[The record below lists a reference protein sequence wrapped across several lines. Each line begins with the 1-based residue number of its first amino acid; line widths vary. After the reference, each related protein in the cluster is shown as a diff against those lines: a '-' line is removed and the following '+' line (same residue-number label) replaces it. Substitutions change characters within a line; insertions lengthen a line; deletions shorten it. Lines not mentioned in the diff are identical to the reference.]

1 MLVGFCF
8 VSNWEHFSHI
18 QSALEEE
25 NIKELQEPQL
35 ALKINIVIFILHRGL
50 PYIDIHL
57 HFELIPD
64 FLYCLNPLCNT
75 MKINLFPE
83 CVQFLFESVFFFKG
97 MFPENIEPIKAVL
110 EK

>member
-1 MLVGFCF
+1 
-8 VSNWEHFSHI
+8 
-18 QSALEEE
+18 
-25 NIKELQEPQL
+25 
-35 ALKINIVIFILHRGL
+35 
-50 PYIDIHL
+50 
-57 HFELIPD
+57 
-64 FLYCLNPLCNT
+64 